1 MDIQQILKQA
11 QVFQEKLQAVQQQ
24 LADRRFSARAGGGMV
39 TATVNGRGELV
50 DLTVEPEIVSGNDPQ
65 MLRDLVL
72 AAVNAALRE
81 AREESQ
87 REMGKLTGGLNLP
100 GLF

>member
-11 QVFQEKLQAVQQQ
+11 QAFQEKLQTVQEE
-24 LADRRFSARAGGGMV
+24 LGGRKFSARAGGGMV

-50 DLTVEPEIVSGNDPQ
+50 DLVVEPEVLDGNDPQ

-81 AREESQ
+81 ARDES
-87 REMGKLTGGLNLP
+87 RAEMSKLTGGMNLP

>member
-11 QVFQEKLQAVQQQ
+11 QVFQEKLQAIQEQ
-24 LADRRFSARAGGGMV
+24 LAGRKFSARAGGGMV

-50 DLTVEPEIVSGNDPQ
+50 DLAVEPEILTGNDPL

-81 AREESQ
+81 ARDESKA
-87 REMGKLTGGLNLP
+87 EMSKLTGGLNLP

>member
-11 QVFQEKLQAVQQQ
+11 QVFQEKLQAIQEQ
-24 LADRRFSARAGGGMV
+24 LAGRRFSARAGGGMV

-50 DLTVEPEIVSGNDPQ
+50 DLAVEPEILTGNDPQ

-81 AREESQ
+81 ARDES
-87 REMGKLTGGLNLP
+87 RAEMGKLTGGLNLP

>member
-1 MDIQQILKQA
+1 MDIQQLLKQA
-11 QVFQEKLQAVQQQ
+11 QVFQEKMQTVQEQ
-24 LADRRFSARAGGGMV
+24 LASRTFSARAGGGMV
-39 TATVNGRGELV
+39 SATVNGRGELV
-50 DLTVEPEIVSGNDPQ
+50 DLKVEPEILAGNDPQ

-81 AREESQ
+81 ARDES
-87 REMGKLTGGLNLP
+87 RAEMSKLTGGLNIP

>member
-1 MDIQQILKQA
+1 MDIQQLLKQA
-11 QVFQEKLQAVQQQ
+11 QVFQEKMQAVQEQ
-24 LADRRFSARAGGGMV
+24 LASRTFSARAGGGMV
-39 TATVNGRGELV
+39 SATVNGRGELV
-50 DLTVEPEIVSGNDPQ
+50 DLKVEPEILAGNDPQ

-81 AREESQ
+81 ARDES
-87 REMGKLTGGLNLP
+87 RAEMSKLTGGLNIP

>member
-1 MDIQQILKQA
+1 MDIQQLLKQA
-11 QVFQEKLQAVQQQ
+11 QGFQEKMQAIQEQ
-24 LADRRFSARAGGGMV
+24 LAGRNFSARAGGGMV

-50 DLTVEPEIVSGNDPQ
+50 DLVVEPEILAGNDPQ

-81 AREESQ
+81 ARDES
-87 REMGKLTGGLNLP
+87 RAEMSKLTGGLNLP